1 MRNKFIAMVS
11 AVLLVACSSESQS
24 GAQSNLVTQ
33 PSADKPNFLI
43 IVADDMK
50 FIILYGQ

>member
-24 GAQSNLVTQ
+24 DAQSGAQSNLVTQ
-33 PSADKPNFLI
+33 PTADKPNFF
-43 IVADDMK
+43 D
-50 FIILYGQ
+50 YCCR